1 MRKICYIMGCTK
13 MKRYYILNNIAH
25 KTKGVG
31 EDTYFVREWYVVPT
45 RGEPIGDNCFY
56 RKRKW
61 CGAEYLELSD
71 TPTGVYI
78 CRKETLEELEKY
90 VASEEFK
97 NQLERT
103 RKSDFYKMMLRTF
116 NKAMN
121 EYNER
126 VKGGKK

>member
-1 MRKICYIMGCTK
+1 
-13 MKRYYILNNIAH
+13 MKRYYILMN
-25 KTKGVG
+25 KRTKQKGVEG
-31 EDTYFVREWYVVPT
+31 DIYFASEWYVVPS

-61 CGAEYLELSD
+61 CGADYFELYD

-78 CRKETLEELEKY
+78 CRKESLEDLEKY

-97 NQLERT
+97 NQLGRT

-116 NKAMN
+116 DKAMK
-121 EYNER
+121 EYTEI
-126 VKGGKK
+126 VKGGKKNDK

>member
-1 MRKICYIMGCTK
+1 
-13 MKRYYILNNIAH
+13 MKRYYILMN
-25 KTKGVG
+25 KTHNKEGVG
-31 EDTYFVREWYVVPT
+31 GDPYFVTEWYVVPT

-61 CGAEYLELSD
+61 CGVDYFELSD

-78 CRKETLEELEKY
+78 CRKETLDELEKY
-90 VASEEFK
+90 VSSEEFK

-116 NKAMN
+116 NKALE
-121 EYNER
+121 EYKER
-126 VKGGKK
+126 VKGGKGNDK

>member
-1 MRKICYIMGCTK
+1 
-13 MKRYYILNNIAH
+13 MKRYYILINKN
-25 KTKGVG
+25 TKQNGFG
-31 EDTYFVREWYVVPT
+31 GDLYFVSEWYVVPT

-61 CGAEYLELSD
+61 CGVEYLELSD

-90 VASEEFK
+90 VASEQFK
-97 NQLERT
+97 SQLERV

-121 EYNER
+121 EYAER
-126 VKGGKK
+126 LKGGKEE